1 MQCTNS
7 PVEKTLAHKKRTLR
21 STTKSEI
28 INATNKNKK
37 SDIYTN
43 VTDESIAKDTYS
55 IEEEGENSDDTIKPN
70 RQNKRNKTKEDNS
83 KDVNMQETSHPI
95 SSEQDVP
102 DVSVNETLQILHKET
117 SNSSQPSQHT
127 LNDSIHSPN
136 NNTTSSPTNE
146 GQSRDQGN
154 SQDSMN
160 KETQDQ
166 HNINTNKDTIMLDT
180 NDEFT
185 TYGGQHN
192 YAVFTFLKS
201 FKSYKNDPE
210 GVINLIRTC
219 FHANDSFIGVSS
231 RPVIIGQI
239 PLLILRF
246 NNKTYADALHNTF
259 NDKLKVTFYKFDE
272 ETVNLQI
279 ANYLEN
285 IDKKTIKLV
294 DIEAN
299 FPTET
304 IITVFKN
311 AYGPIEKVQEIF
323 KRPFIKTQSTF
334 NNNASNQRQ
343 QRQRSNNSKP
353 TKKQLLITFKNQSS
367 VDNIFGNNIWYKTID
382 HINIRILPANQ
393 TSEEYIKRTECSYKI
408 TGIPLNATSQDLKP
422 ILTKIGA
429 SSCSFTT
436 PPHRQSFKIA
446 YAYIPKSKFI
456 NNYTKFNVF
465 NTTIY
470 VFPSTHNKSCT
481 ICGNPSHEYQT
492 CDKKSDNNPAQSRPF
507 KKSLIN
513 RNSNNKISLNSDITK
528 KFKHLLT
535 GNFTTFNNEQPLKHK
550 LQPIMKPHIQPHIP
564 SQLQR
569 PMNTDNWD
577 TPLME
582 LQSEINTLKASLKDA
597 HAKISTLSQENKDLK
612 NQITKL

>member
-1 MQCTNS
+1 MQRTNS
-7 PVEKTLAHKKRTLR
+7 PVEKTLPYKKRTLR

-28 INATNKNKK
+28 INATTKNKK
-37 SDIYTN
+37 SDNYTSI
-43 VTDESIAKDTYS
+43 TDESIAKDTYS

-136 NNTTSSPTNE
+136 NNTTSSPANE

-323 KRPFIKTQSTF
+323 KRPFIKNQSTF
-334 NNNASNQRQ
+334 NNNPSNQRQ
-343 QRQRSNNSKP
+343 QRQRS
-353 TKKQLLITFKNQSS
+353 
-367 VDNIFGNNIWYKTID
+367 
-382 HINIRILPANQ
+382 
-393 TSEEYIKRTECSYKI
+393 
-408 TGIPLNATSQDLKP
+408 
-422 ILTKIGA
+422 A

-436 PPHRQSFKIA
+436 PPRRQSFKIA
-446 YAYIPKSKFI
+446 YAYVPKSKFI

-470 VFPSTHNKSCT
+470 IFPSTHNNSCT

-492 CDKKSDNNPAQSRPF
+492 CDKKSDNNPAQSHPF

-535 GNFTTFNNEQPLKHK
+535 GNFTTFNNEQLLKHK